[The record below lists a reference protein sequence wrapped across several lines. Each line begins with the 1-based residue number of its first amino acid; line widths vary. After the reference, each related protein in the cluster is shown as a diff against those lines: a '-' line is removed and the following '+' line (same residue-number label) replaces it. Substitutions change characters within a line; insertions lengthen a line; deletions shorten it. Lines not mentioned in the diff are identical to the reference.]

1 VDGSRARAALLPCR
15 GRNALKIPQPVE
27 IHSPFAKREPAKYS
41 GSQFFN
47 VATKLISTIYFHHH
61 CRSSVC
67 VRYLPLA
74 QEQDFA
80 CSCKNTLVNFRLHGG
95 FMKRPRIILADDHTL
110 LLDALKKLIEP
121 EFEVVGTFA
130 DGLSLVETAPQLN
143 PSAIVL
149 DIAMPL
155 LNGLSA
161 GQVLKQKLPLVKLVY
176 LTMNEDPDLAG
187 EAFRLGASA
196 YLVKHSAGS
205 ELLQALREVVRGG
218 YYITPLMTKGMDGSF
233 VQNFKQRKSRS
244 PLTLRQKEVLQLLA
258 EGHSMKQAAFLLN
271 VSLRTIAFHKYTMM
285 DRLHVKSNAELIEYA
300 MRSALVAA

>member
-1 VDGSRARAALLPCR
+1 
-15 GRNALKIPQPVE
+15 
-27 IHSPFAKREPAKYS
+27 
-41 GSQFFN
+41 
-47 VATKLISTIYFHHH
+47 
-61 CRSSVC
+61 
-67 VRYLPLA
+67 
-74 QEQDFA
+74 
-80 CSCKNTLVNFRLHGG
+80 
-95 FMKRPRIILADDHTL
+95 MKRPRIILADDHTL